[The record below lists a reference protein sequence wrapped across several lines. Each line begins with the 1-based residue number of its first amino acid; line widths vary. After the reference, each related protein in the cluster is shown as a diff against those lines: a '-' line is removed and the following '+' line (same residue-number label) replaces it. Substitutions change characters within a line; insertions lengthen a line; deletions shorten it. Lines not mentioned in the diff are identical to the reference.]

1 MEYEKLSNEIDNS
14 NEEGSEG
21 DDQLPRIIYRS
32 NTWTRRAVIGFGLLI
47 LIQDN
52 CSDLTYIETPCKG
65 PVFGVV
71 VLVLQTPLI

>member
-32 NTWTRRAVIGFGLLI
+32 NPWTRRAVIGFGLLI
-47 LIQDN
+47 LIQ
-52 CSDLTYIETPCKG
+52 TIT
-65 PVFGVV
+65 
-71 VLVLQTPLI
+71 LISLISKHRVKDPSLGLWC